1 MEIIESNKICIL
13 KPFSPK
19 LDGREA
25 SRIFNK
31 INSMG
36 KKNIG
41 IDLSHAQECTIDF
54 FENISLLAENVHI
67 SLFNI
72 PSDIFALISFM
83 KFDKIV
89 DLFVSENDFIES
101 SHKLVM
107 RRFSLV

>member
-1 MEIIESNKICIL
+1 M
-13 KPFSPK
+13 
-19 LDGREA
+19 D
-25 SRIFNK
+25 
-31 INSMG
+31 

-89 DLFVSENDFIES
+89 DNKRKCGIDHRTLSGRERS
-101 SHKLVM
+101 SNKM
-107 RRFSLV
+107 